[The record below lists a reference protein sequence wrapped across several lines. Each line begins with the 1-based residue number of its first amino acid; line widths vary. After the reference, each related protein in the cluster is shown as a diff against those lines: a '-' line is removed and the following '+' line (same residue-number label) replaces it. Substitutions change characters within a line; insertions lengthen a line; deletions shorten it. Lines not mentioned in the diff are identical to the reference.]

1 MNWQHLDSMGGE
13 IISLAELMI
22 AGNGSN
28 CQQRNIGAQKKKS
41 GTRRK
46 MGPEKKKWDPR
57 RKNGTQEEKRK
68 EKMGLESE
76 VVDIFHILL

>member
-28 CQQRNIGAQKKKS
+28 CQQRIQEEKWD
-41 GTRRK
+41 TEEK
-46 MGPEKKKWDPR
+46 MGHERKKEKKKWDLSLR
-57 RKNGTQEEKRK
+57 WTTYSTFSFN
-68 EKMGLESE
+68 LN
-76 VVDIFHILL
+76 

>member
-28 CQQRNIGAQKKKS
+28 CQQRNIGSQKKK
-41 GTRRK
+41 
-46 MGPEKKKWDPR
+46 MGHKRKKWNPR
-57 RKNGTQEEKRK
+57 RKNGTREEKRK
-68 EKMGLESE
+68 EKMGFESE
-76 VVDIFHILL
+76 VDDIFHILL